1 MTYRWNSDH
10 LGSVLALPAAVV
22 DSHIRLAGSAQL
34 KVLLWLARRGDGIFD
49 AAACSQAIGL
59 SAADCADALQ
69 YWIECGVLE
78 QAGGVRHTP
87 KAEPASA
94 PVVPVVNKT
103 AASTT
108 APANTPAYLPTARPH
123 AVKPQMREVIAR
135 QKESPEFDYL
145 LQTASA
151 RLGRPI
157 SHGDMETLLYLY
169 ETAGLPAEVILM
181 IIVYAVSAEKGN
193 MRYIERMA
201 LDWADRGINTI
212 AAAEEHLCRQERRKE
227 AWERLSALLGLTQR
241 PTTAQLDA
249 AELWLCEW
257 RMHEGLI
264 RMAYDQCVER
274 TGKFQSNYMARILE
288 HWRLDGVETPEQAEA
303 ARAPR
308 SAPTKAAGKPLPS
321 DRSAS
326 SLDIDEYEQLVR
338 QYRPVYKKQEEA

>member
-1 MTYRWNSDH
+1 MTYRWNSDC
-10 LGSVLALPAAVV
+10 LNSILALPSAVV

-34 KVLLWLARRGDGIFD
+34 KVLLWLARRGDGAFD
-49 AAACSQAIGL
+49 AAACGQAIGL
-59 SAADCADALQ
+59 SAADCSDALQ
-69 YWIECGVLE
+69 YWLESGVLE
-78 QAGGVRHTP
+78 RSGEEPRKASPAVSAASPAPTP
-87 KAEPASA
+87 PSPVPTSPKPAA
-94 PVVPVVNKT
+94 PV
-103 AASTT
+103 
-108 APANTPAYLPTARPH
+108 ARPQ

-181 IIVYAVSAEKGN
+181 IIVYAVQMDKGN

-212 AAAEEHLCRQERRKE
+212 AAAEEHLCRQERRRN
-227 AWERLSALLGLTQR
+227 AWERLAALLGLSQR
-241 PTTAQLDA
+241 PTSAQLDA
-249 AELWLCEW
+249 AEQWLCEW
-257 RMHEGLI
+257 QMDEGLI
-264 RMAYDQCVER
+264 RMAFDQCMER

-288 HWRLDGVETPEQAEA
+288 HWRLDGVKTPEQAEA

-308 SAPTKAAGKPLPS
+308 PPQKAAGRPLPS
-321 DRSAS
+321 EQGGT
-326 SLDIDEYEQLVR
+326 SLDLDEYGEMIQH
-338 QYRPVYKKQEEA
+338 YRPIYRKQEEA